1 MILEIVIVGMPMMVH
16 AEHDEAIHLD
26 EVEGVT
32 VTAAKPYF
40 PANVPGTVVSVTKKQ
55 IEESAN
61 AVTTMG
67 SLQYLPSVHVR
78 ERYIGDR
85 NGILVMRLNS
95 SIASAQTTIYADG
108 LLLSNFLNNS
118 FSTPPRWGMVS
129 PDQIERIDLMY
140 GPFSALYPGNSAGGV
155 LNITTSMPEKFEA
168 HAKFD
173 MFTQNFKL
181 YGADESFSGHHA
193 SASVGSKYN
202 ELSFLFAFDH
212 LDSHGQPQTFGTAVR
227 NTTGAGNLGNSTL
240 VSGAFRDTDPQ
251 GNARVVTATTGI
263 DHTVQD
269 NATMKLAYDFTPTLK
284 ASYTLGYWQN
294 DSDGD
299 VESYLRT
306 ATGQTLINTTTGGNT
321 RFVRFAGDPNFYTLT
336 PTGPSHSESEHWMH
350 GLSLKSNTG
359 GSWDGEAVITYYN
372 QEKDFVRTAV
382 QTNAFDPG
390 DGAIKSAGTYVDNKG
405 TGWKTLDLR
414 GDWRPSGDLNS
425 EHQVSFGYH
434 YDQYALETETFNV
447 ANWLKS
453 ENGTLRT
460 NSFGK
465 TQTQALYLQDAWTF
479 SPDWKLIAGGRWEHW
494 KAFDGSNFNIANPA
508 AFRQINYAD
517 RSQNDFSPKLAL
529 NYQARSDWL
538 LRASYGKAY
547 RYPTV
552 AEMFQTISLPGNVRA
567 NDPNLKPENVNA
579 AELSAE
585 KITANGLWRTSVF
598 FEDKKDAL
606 ISQIDTTTIPGF
618 NISSIQNIDK
628 IRSVGVETSLQME
641 DLFIHGFD
649 FTGSL
654 TYVDSE
660 IIRNDKNPFT
670 EGKPQPRIPEWRATF
685 VSVYHF
691 DHKLSLSLAG
701 RYSGAQEVNLLYNTV
716 DPNKFGTTVSKY
728 AVFDT
733 KLVYRATNHWTATL
747 GIDNIGNYKYYV
759 NPNPYPQRQFFA
771 GLKFDY

>member
-1 MILEIVIVGMPMMVH
+1 MKKIIYLSVLTALSVLSQQAL
-16 AEHDEAIHLD
+16 AEHMETEKI
-26 EVEGVT
+26 EI
-32 VTAAKPYF
+32 TAVKPAF
-40 PANVPGTVVSVTKKQ
+40 PANVPGTVESVTAKQ

-61 AVTTMG
+61 TVTTSG
-67 SLQYLPSVHVR
+67 ALQYLPSIHVR

-95 SIASAQTTIYADG
+95 SIASAQTTVYADG

-129 PDQIERIDLMY
+129 PDQIERIDVMY

-181 YGADESFSGHHA
+181 YGTDESFSGHHE

-202 ELSFLFAFDH
+202 DLSFLIALDH
-212 LDSHGQPQTFGTAVR
+212 LDSHGQPQTFGTATR
-227 NTTGAGNLGNSTL
+227 NTTGAGNLANSTL
-240 VSGAFRDTDPQ
+240 VSGAYRDTDPQ

-263 DHTVQD
+263 DHTIQE
-269 NATMKLAYDFTPTLK
+269 NATIKIAYDFTPTLK
-284 ASYTLGYWQN
+284 GTYTLGYWDN

-299 VESYLRT
+299 VDSYLKT
-306 ATGQTLINTTTGGNT
+306 ASGQTLFNTTTGGTT
-321 RFVRFAGDPNFYTLT
+321 RFVRFAGDPNFYALT
-336 PTGPSHSESEHWMH
+336 ATGPSHSESEHWMH
-350 GLSLKSNTG
+350 GLSLKTNTEG
-359 GSWDGEAVITYYN
+359 RWDWEAMASIYD
-372 QEKDFVRTAV
+372 QDKEFVRTAV

-390 DGAIKSAGTYVDNKG
+390 DGAVKSAGTLVDGKG

-414 GDWRPSGDLNS
+414 GDWRPSGDLKS
-425 EHQVSFGYH
+425 EHQISFGYH
-434 YDQYALETETFNV
+434 YDQYELESETLNV

-453 ENGTLRT
+453 DNGTLRT
-460 NSFGK
+460 NSYGK
-465 TQTQALYLQDAWTF
+465 TQTQALYLQDAWAF
-479 SPDWKLIAGGRWEHW
+479 APDWKLTAGGRWEHW
-494 KAFDGSNFNIANPA
+494 KAFDGSNFNISNPV
-508 AFRQINYAD
+508 AFRQLNYDD

-529 NYQARSDWL
+529 SYQARSDWL

-552 AEMFQTISLPGNVRA
+552 AEMFQTISLPGNIRA
-567 NDPNLKPENVNA
+567 NDPNLKPENVNS
-579 AELSAE
+579 AEFAAE
-585 KITANGLWRTSVF
+585 KILANGLWRTSVF

-606 ISQIDTTTIPGF
+606 ISQSDTTTIPGF
-618 NISSIQNIDK
+618 TISSIQNVDK
-628 IRSVGVETSLQME
+628 IRSTGVETSLQVE

-649 FTGSL
+649 LTGSL

-660 IIRNDKNPFT
+660 IIKNDKNPFT
-670 EGKPQPRIPEWRATF
+670 EGKPQPRIPEWRATL
-685 VSVYHF
+685 VGVYHF
-691 DHKLSLSLAG
+691 DDKLSLSLAG
-701 RYSGAQEVNLLYNTV
+701 RYSEAQEVNLLYNTV

-733 KLVYRATNHWTATL
+733 KLVYKATDRWTASV
-747 GIDNIGNYKYYV
+747 GVNNIGNYKYYV

-771 GLKFDY
+771 GVKFDY